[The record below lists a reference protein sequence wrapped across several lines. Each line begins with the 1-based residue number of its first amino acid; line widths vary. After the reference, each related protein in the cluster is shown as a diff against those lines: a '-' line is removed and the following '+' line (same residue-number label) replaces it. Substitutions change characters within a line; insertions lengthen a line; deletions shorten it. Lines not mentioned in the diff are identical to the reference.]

1 MAADVR
7 QRKILF
13 SLTFVQQRKKPRV
26 QFHKFYSQTQIV
38 DFGENYML
46 KVKSSES
53 ISIFTWYHQIAKENI
68 IFKAY
73 IFFSMRGKYRT
84 EHWNDTHGASTSNGI
99 SVDIT
104 FFS

>member
-38 DFGENYML
+38 DFGENNIL
-46 KVKSSES
+46 KVKTSES

-73 IFFSMRGKYRT
+73 IFFSMRGKL
-84 EHWNDTHGASTSNGI
+84 
-99 SVDIT
+99 
-104 FFS
+104 